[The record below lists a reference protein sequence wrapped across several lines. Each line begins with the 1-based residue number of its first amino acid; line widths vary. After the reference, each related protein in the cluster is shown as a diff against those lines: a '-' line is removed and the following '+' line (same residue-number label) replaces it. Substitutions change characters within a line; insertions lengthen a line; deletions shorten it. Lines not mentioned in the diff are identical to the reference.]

1 MGTFRHGKFWA
12 RDILEPEHLGT
23 WIFWH
28 LAKQYGTDILGP
40 VVLCQNVPV
49 PKIPSYQKVPMMK
62 CFRFEI
68 SGCRSQCRMVHIPK
82 CSRDE
87 TSVLK

>member
-1 MGTFRHGKFWA
+1 MGTFWHRKFWA
-12 RDILEPEHLGT
+12 RDILEPEHFGT

-68 SGCRSQCRMVHIPK
+68 SGCRNIHSAEWCTFRNVPAMKHL
-82 CSRDE
+82 C
-87 TSVLK
+87 